1 MRTSF
6 PFKAAWAALAV
17 CLLSFAVPVF
27 ATGGENW
34 EFIDEDD
41 GVHTWKK
48 ELDGDMPA
56 FRGQT
61 FIRGT
66 IDDVLKPVMDWKHH
80 TEWMYLCRESTLLK
94 ELSSTR
100 ALMYNRVKGV
110 WPVWDRDVIADTVL
124 EWAPDHKALA
134 IHVTGVSSDLRPLPE
149 HVVRMPMMKGFLKM
163 WQVEPEKVK
172 VLYQIE
178 ADIGGRI
185 PKWLANLGAKDLP
198 YHTLRRLRERVEK
211 AAVAEAKPL

>member
-1 MRTSF
+1 MRQQR
-6 PFKAAWAALAV
+6 PFKAAWAALAL
-17 CLLSFAVPVF
+17 CLLAFSAPVL
-27 ATGGENW
+27 ATGDKGW
-34 EFIDEDD
+34 EFIDEDE
-41 GVHTWKK
+41 GIHTWKK

-94 ELSSTR
+94 ELSPTR

-124 EWAPDHKALA
+124 EWSADRQALA
-134 IHVTGVSSDLRPLPE
+134 IHVTGVKSDLRALPE
-149 HVVRMPMMKGFLKM
+149 QVIRMPKMKGFLKM
-163 WQVEPEKVK
+163 WQVEPNKVK

-198 YHTLRRLRERVEK
+198 YHTLRRLRERVE
-211 AAVAEAKPL
+211 AAN